1 MSIVDFVCLEK
12 RIVVEVD
19 GGQHQKE
26 KDRDKDIEDNEVL
39 KNTKRY
45 APIKGEKKS
54 IH

>member
-39 KNTKRY
+39 KN
-45 APIKGEKKS
+45 IKGVLEIIRES
-54 IH
+54 SL